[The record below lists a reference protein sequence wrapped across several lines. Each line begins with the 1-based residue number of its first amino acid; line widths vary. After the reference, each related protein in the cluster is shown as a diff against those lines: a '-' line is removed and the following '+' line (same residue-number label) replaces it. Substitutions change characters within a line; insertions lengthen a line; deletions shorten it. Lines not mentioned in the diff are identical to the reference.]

1 MTYPDL
7 RRFESAM
14 DRQHVPENAAMIY
27 STEALS
33 EEQLQQLSAQASG
46 NTEHWYC
53 YRINR

>member
-1 MTYPDL
+1 
-7 RRFESAM
+7 M

-33 EEQLQQLSAQASG
+33 EEQLQQLSAQAIG